1 MNRSSSERWTWTKHL
16 RELDSKCVEVR
27 EDALAKMALCLQAK
41 IEAGERRNK
50 FEEWRHEARRCAK
63 DSTLFGKLFLGVRMC
78 QNGIQTGIQYWV
90 LVSYFTC
97 FNCSSYREI
106 VLIPINYRTLFG
118 LDPPKQ
124 NLHQI
129 QLITAQLIR
138 LLLTQQMKPSM
149 LQRVVFE
156 SSMRCGFL
164 FDH

>member
-97 FNCSSYREI
+97 FNCSSYREL

-118 LDPPKQ
+118 LAPTK

-129 QLITAQLIR
+129 QLITVQLIR